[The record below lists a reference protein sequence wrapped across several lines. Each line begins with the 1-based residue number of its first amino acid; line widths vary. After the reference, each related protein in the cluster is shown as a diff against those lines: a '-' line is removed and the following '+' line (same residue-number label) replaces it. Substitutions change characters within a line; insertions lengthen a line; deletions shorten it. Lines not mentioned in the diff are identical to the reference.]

1 MTDALSI
8 TQKYFEAWNRHDGGG
23 IVATFAEGGSYT
35 DPLAPTLTGEAIV
48 AYARRLWE
56 AFPDLSFEIAG
67 ATLAGNGLVAT
78 QWLMKGTN
86 TGLFQGLPPSGRSVA
101 LPGADFIQIEGDKI
115 CSVKGY
121 FDAGEVPRQL
131 GLQILVQPYALGP
144 FRFGMATAVQSGK
157 RNKPGAFSITSI
169 QARSEREVEQLGEYG
184 RQIAEEMLKMPGFLG
199 WTGMVIG
206 DRLLTVTA
214 WDNPESPRQLTREG
228 THLQAMKEFFGPE
241 IAAGG
246 YTSVWAPKR
255 INATWVRCT
264 QCGRMADYERANGQ
278 CECGQALPELPPY
291 W

>member
-23 IVATFAEGGSYT
+23 IVATFAEGGTYT
-35 DPLAPTLTGEAIV
+35 DPSAPALTGEAIA
-48 AYARRLWE
+48 AYAGSLWA
-56 AFPDLSFEIAG
+56 AFPDLSFELAG

-115 CSVKGY
+115 RSVQGY

-131 GLQILVQPYALGP
+131 GLQILVQPDALGP
-144 FRFGMATAVQSGK
+144 FRFSMATAVQSGK
-157 RNKPGAFSITSI
+157 RAKPGAFSITSI
-169 QARSEREVEQLGEYG
+169 QARSEGEVEQLGEYG
-184 RQIAEEMLKMPGFLG
+184 RQIAEDMLQMPGFLG
-199 WTGMVIG
+199 WTGLVIG

-228 THLQAMKEFFGPE
+228 THLQAMQAFFGPE

-246 YTSVWAPKR
+246 YTSGWVPER